1 MKQIIIEKD
10 NVEKLQSLEIPPD
23 AKFWKI
29 DHLNADIGMQQD
41 YRITL
46 VDGNKLIK

>member
-1 MKQIIIEKD
+1 ME
-10 NVEKLQSLEIPPD
+10 VPEEER
-23 AKFWKI
+23 FWKI

-46 VDGNKLIK
+46 VDANT